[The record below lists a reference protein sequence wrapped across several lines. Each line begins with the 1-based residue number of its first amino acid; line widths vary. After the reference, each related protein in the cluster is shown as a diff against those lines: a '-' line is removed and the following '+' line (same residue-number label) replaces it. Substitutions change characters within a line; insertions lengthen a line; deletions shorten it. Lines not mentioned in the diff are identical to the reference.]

1 MTTHLYSLKPNDTL
15 SNSCQDR
22 FYDGSPKSVL
32 ILLGPWMSDEYFI
45 AIHTIVVEIFQSGP
59 KWWTERPS
67 FRAMPQK
74 MYYLIHHLDLGLLSV
89 LQASHETIPKFYIVE
104 ENQIPT
110 KRNIIIM
117 NEKHYIH
124 HAV

>member
-1 MTTHLYSLKPNDTL
+1 MSI
-15 SNSCQDR
+15 
-22 FYDGSPKSVL
+22 SPQS
-32 ILLGPWMSDEYFI
+32 IQLLLRYFGLD
-45 AIHTIVVEIFQSGP
+45 QSGGRSDRVLEP
-59 KWWTERPS
+59 CRK
-67 FRAMPQK
+67 K